1 MHTVMQHQKCNL
13 DISSMKH
20 VSNVP
25 FKHKSDAYSLF
36 SESCLEKNMSC
47 NY

>member
-25 FKHKSDAYSLF
+25 FKHKSDAYVYFLRAAW
-36 SESCLEKNMSC
+36 KKI
-47 NY
+47 